1 MNFWKQFEPAT
12 CLPYSCNCEL
22 VRDAF
27 IRQPSAFW
35 SSFSYLAVSFATI
48 YFIKNNSAQVR
59 NWAFVCFI
67 MGLSS
72 LFGHMSFT
80 RFSLAIDISTII
92 LVMTFFPLVN
102 FSSRIFFSKHQLL
115 FLFLFFYISLFLGIY
130 HLGKWSK
137 VFLCVVVFIL
147 VMRDAFKFKSTK
159 VRLKDLKISLS
170 ILFFSFALFLLD
182 EFHVG
187 CEPESLFQLHS
198 LWHLGTAFSMYFYGK
213 WRLNE
218 GF

>member
-1 MNFWKQFEPAT
+1 MSFWKQFEPAT
-12 CLPYSCNCEL
+12 CLPDNCNCEL

-35 SSFSYLAVSFATI
+35 SSFSYLAVSLATV
-48 YFIKNNSAQVR
+48 YLIKHHSTQLR
-59 NWAFVCFI
+59 NWAFVCFV

-80 RFSLAIDISTII
+80 RFSLAIDISSII
-92 LVMTFFPLVN
+92 LVMTFFPVSHFTSKKGLSKLQT
-102 FSSRIFFSKHQLL
+102 FSIFIV
-115 FLFLFFYISLFLGIY
+115 FYISLFIGIY
-130 HLGKWSK
+130 HLEKWPK
-137 VFLCVVVFIL
+137 VFLCIVVFTFVL
-147 VMRDAFKFKSTK
+147 KDSFRFKATE
-159 VRLKDLKISLS
+159 VRLKDLNKSLF

-182 EFHVG
+182 EFHIG
-187 CEPESLFQLHS
+187 CNPESLLQLHS
-198 LWHLGTAFSMYFYGK
+198 LWHLGTALSMYFYGK